1 MAITN
6 FTDFS
11 NITYCGEEA
20 QKIFAQDVY
29 ALDMRDY
36 GITMMDGLKG
46 KRKIYTGKIGDVWQK
61 YSCPFTPQGEA
72 SLAEAFI
79 EPVAVKANIEECYDA
94 FWDTFLVE
102 QTSISLQGGIP
113 QTFSEWYFGKL
124 REKMSR
130 EYQEMF
136 WQGDTAYTGTVKEY
150 LKVVDGVEKQLANAT
165 GATHITGAAIT
176 VDNVIAQVEAAIMAA
191 VNKANAQELDTDAYK
206 VFMNYADIKVLE
218 VALGKLID
226 LNLTNRVFDN
236 YSRQNG
242 HIYVMGYE
250 IVPTMQSKNSI
261 IVGDP
266 RNLVL
271 GFDSYDSHLEYKL
284 INLRDTTGDN
294 AFRVI
299 AISNIGVGIVFPES
313 FVISKP

>member
-1 MAITN
+1 MAINN
-6 FTDFS
+6 FIDFS
-11 NITYCGEEA
+11 NITYCGQEA

-29 ALDMRDY
+29 ALDLRNY

-46 KRKIYTGKIGDVWQK
+46 KRKIYTGKIGDVWQA

-72 SLAEAFI
+72 SLEEAYI
-79 EPVAVKANIEECYDA
+79 EPVAIKVNEENCFDS
-94 FWDTFLVE
+94 FWNNFLVE
-102 QTSISLQGGIP
+102 QTSISLNGGLP
-113 QTFSEWYFGKL
+113 QTFSEWYFAKL
-124 REKMSR
+124 RQKMSR
-130 EYQEMF
+130 EYEEIF
-136 WQGDTAYTGTVKEY
+136 WQGDTARTATTKVY
-150 LKVVDGVEKQLANAT
+150 LKVTDGIEKKLADNT
-165 GATHITGAAIT
+165 GTTHITGAAIT
-176 VDNVIAQVEAAIMAA
+176 VDNVIAQVETVIMAGIA
-191 VNKANAQELDTDAYK
+191 KANEQELDTDDWK

-236 YSRQNG
+236 YSRNNG

-261 IVGDP
+261 IFGPV

-271 GFDSYDSHLEYKL
+271 GFDSYDSHLEYKF
-284 INLRDTTGDN
+284 INLRETVGDN
-294 AFRVI
+294 AFRVL
-299 AISNIGVGIVFPES
+299 AISNIGVGIIFPDS

>member
-124 REKMSR
+124 REMR
-130 EYQEMF
+130 LLL
-136 WQGDTAYTGTVKEY
+136 GDKFDVVSMKELGLDPDIDENGETFEENALQVQPTSQALQSLLTTLSHR
-150 LKVVDGVEKQLANAT
+150 LKQSLWLVSTRL
-165 GATHITGAAIT
+165 THR
-176 VDNVIAQVEAAIMAA
+176 
-191 VNKANAQELDTDAYK
+191 
-206 VFMNYADIKVLE
+206 
-218 VALGKLID
+218 
-226 LNLTNRVFDN
+226 NLTPMLTRC
-236 YSRQNG
+236 
-242 HIYVMGYE
+242 
-250 IVPTMQSKNSI
+250 
-261 IVGDP
+261 
-266 RNLVL
+266 L
-271 GFDSYDSHLEYKL
+271 
-284 INLRDTTGDN
+284 
-294 AFRVI
+294 
-299 AISNIGVGIVFPES
+299 
-313 FVISKP
+313 